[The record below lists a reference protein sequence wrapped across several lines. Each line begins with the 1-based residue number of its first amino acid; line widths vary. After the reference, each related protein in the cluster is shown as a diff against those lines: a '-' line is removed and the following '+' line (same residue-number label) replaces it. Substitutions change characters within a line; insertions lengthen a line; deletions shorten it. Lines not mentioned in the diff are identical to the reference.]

1 MPVGLP
7 IHNCRKQQK
16 NSCEKYC
23 RTWYDID
30 IEIEINLH
38 GTAHGKGKNTQVIA
52 LLFAGNHLL
61 FQILTLSFKSVR
73 IINVDGGRSLEG
85 PWARTS
91 VFNDSLSMR
100 TNENQPG
107 TGKTGLPGVGGG
119 VFTPKALKCPSGP
132 AGAAARLVP
141 REVDLYKHSHGGWL
155 LSHCKH
161 SELYFTTR
169 DTWDHSKLEDGF
181 CMTFKTLRRH
191 NTWSC
196 VIAFVGWT
204 NQNPCDNNTNHLKH
218 SGFVHLHSQWTGT
231 DKSWSVGWEKP
242 QKQKLSGRKTPLFN
256 SGHLNHGTNHDI

>member
-73 IINVDGGRSLEG
+73 IINVDGGRSIEG

-91 VFNDSLSMR
+91 VFNDSLSMK
-100 TNENQPG
+100 THENQPA
-107 TGKTGLPGVGGG
+107 TGKTHFPGVGGG

-141 REVDLYKHSHGGWL
+141 REVDLYKHSHDAWL
-155 LSHCKH
+155 WSHCRH

-181 CMTFKTLRRH
+181 CMTFKTLRKKTPDLVWLH
-191 NTWSC
+191 LYGDSIQIPATTTQIIWSTQ
-196 VIAFVGWT
+196 V
-204 NQNPCDNNTNHLKH
+204 
-218 SGFVHLHSQWTGT
+218 FVHL
-231 DKSWSVGWEKP
+231 
-242 QKQKLSGRKTPLFN
+242 PL
-256 SGHLNHGTNHDI
+256 